1 VTGRLGT
8 EQRAQLINEAT
19 ATRGGG
25 DGGEPAWGPVPW
37 LDAPMVRLD
46 MGVHVAVGPVRSRVP
61 EDMPHRAG
69 GGVVAILGVTLVST
83 CARDR
88 M

>member
-19 ATRGGG
+19 ARRGGG

-69 GGVVAILGVTLVST
+69 EASWRSW
-83 CARDR
+83 A
-88 M
+88 